1 MYIYHVGSHFVLY
14 QDLRGMKEI
23 LFFAKY
29 VDYFKI
35 EILQCKKSYQKYQ
48 ER

>member
-1 MYIYHVGSHFVLY
+1 MWVAILY
-14 QDLRGMKEI
+14 YTKTFEVWKRI
-23 LFFAKY
+23 FIFAKY

-35 EILQCKKSYQKYQ
+35 EILQCKKSYQKYR